1 MTGVS
6 SMTDGVDQNPGAPVT
21 AGALLKRA
29 RQAQGLHIAALS
41 ASIKVAQRKLESLE
55 ADRFDELPDATFTRA
70 LAQTVCRSLK
80 IDSAPVLALLPPA
93 AGNRLGD
100 KGDINAPFRERP
112 GRGEPQD
119 WSRLAASPAVWG
131 PALLLLGAVVVYFL
145 PADLLTRV
153 QRIGSDAVALPAPAA
168 SAVSAAPASS
178 AVESA
183 PATAPL
189 AAASASV
196 ASDVGTAAS
205 APLASAPATAPAD
218 ASVALPSTPA
228 ATTGPLELRAT
239 AESWIEVQDA
249 TAKLL
254 ISRKVLAGE
263 TVQLDGA
270 MPLKVKIGNAAGTN
284 LVFRGQPVSLAPYTR
299 DNVARL
305 ELK

>member
-1 MTGVS
+1 
-6 SMTDGVDQNPGAPVT
+6 MTDGVDQNPGAPVT

-119 WSRLAASPAVWG
+119 WGRVAASPAVWG

-145 PADLLTRV
+145 PADFLTRV
-153 QRIGSDAVALPAPAA
+153 QRIGSDAAVLPAPAA
-168 SAVSAAPASS
+168 LAVSAVSVVS
-178 AVESA
+178 
-183 PATAPL
+183 
-189 AAASASV
+189 AASAVDAAAAVVSV
-196 ASDVGTAAS
+196 PAAVEIAVDAAVSPAPAS
-205 APLASAPATAPAD
+205 APLNAPAD
-218 ASVALPSTPA
+218 AQPTLVASVGL
-228 ATTGPLELRAT
+228 LELRAT

>member
-6 SMTDGVDQNPGAPVT
+6 SMTDGVDHNPGAPVT

-80 IDSAPVLALLPPA
+80 IDSTPVLALLPPA

-119 WSRLAASPAVWG
+119 WSSLAALPAVWG
-131 PALLLLGAVVVYFL
+131 PALLLLGALVVYFL

-153 QRIGSDAVALPAPAA
+153 QRIGSGTSLLPAPAA
-168 SAVSAAPASS
+168 SAVSAMPAAS

-189 AAASASV
+189 AAAAASV

-205 APLASAPATAPAD
+205 APPASALPD
-218 ASVALPSTPA
+218 ASVALQSAPA
-228 ATTGPLELRAT
+228 ATAGPLELRAT

-284 LVFRGQPVSLAPYTR
+284 LVFRGQPVGLAPYTR

>member
-1 MTGVS
+1 
-6 SMTDGVDQNPGAPVT
+6 MTDGVDQNAGAPVT
-21 AGALLKRA
+21 AGALLRRA

-70 LAQTVCRSLK
+70 LAQTMCRSLK

-93 AGNRLGD
+93 VGNRLGD

-112 GRGEPQD
+112 GRGETQD

-131 PALLLLGAVVVYFL
+131 PALLLLGAVLVYFL
-145 PADLLTRV
+145 PADFLTRV
-153 QRIGSDAVALPAPAA
+153 QRIGSDAAVLPAPAA
-168 SAVSAAPASS
+168 SAVQAVSAAAAAS
-178 AVESA
+178 AVE
-183 PATAPL
+183 PAAAMAPL

-196 ASDVGTAAS
+196 TGDVGTAAS
-205 APLASAPATAPAD
+205 APSNTL
-218 ASVALPSTPA
+218 VILQSTPA
-228 ATTGPLELRAT
+228 AAAGPLELRAT

-254 ISRKVLAGE
+254 ISRNVLAGE

-270 MPLKVKIGNAAGTN
+270 MPLKLKIGNAAGTN

>member
-1 MTGVS
+1 
-6 SMTDGVDQNPGAPVT
+6 MTDGVDQNAGAPVT
-21 AGALLKRA
+21 AGVLLRRA

-70 LAQTVCRSLK
+70 LAQTMCRSLK

-93 AGNRLGD
+93 VGNRLGD

-112 GRGEPQD
+112 GRGETQD

-131 PALLLLGAVVVYFL
+131 PALLLLGAVLVYFL
-145 PADLLTRV
+145 PADFLTRV
-153 QRIGSDAVALPAPAA
+153 QRIGSDAAVLPAPAA
-168 SAVSAAPASS
+168 SAVQAVSAAAAAS
-178 AVESA
+178 AVE
-183 PATAPL
+183 PAAAMAPL

-196 ASDVGTAAS
+196 TGYVGTAAS
-205 APLASAPATAPAD
+205 APNAP
-218 ASVALPSTPA
+218 SNALVSLQSTPA
-228 ATTGPLELRAT
+228 AAAGPLELRAT

-254 ISRKVLAGE
+254 ISRNVLAGE

-270 MPLKVKIGNAAGTN
+270 MPLKLKIGNAAGTN

>member
-1 MTGVS
+1 MIES
-6 SMTDGVDQNPGAPVT
+6 TDQAPGAPMT

-131 PALLLLGAVVVYFL
+131 PALVLVGAVVVYFL

-153 QRIGSDAVALPAPAA
+153 QRNGSDGAAALPAAASAVPSAPPASATALNDVAPAPAA
-168 SAVSAAPASS
+168 SSVVETVFSAPPLAAPAGG
-178 AVESA
+178 
-183 PATAPL
+183 PATA
-189 AAASASV
+189 
-196 ASDVGTAAS
+196 T
-205 APLASAPATAPAD
+205 
-218 ASVALPSTPA
+218 PSA
-228 ATTGPLELRAT
+228 ATPTPTGGPLQLRAT

-249 TAKLL
+249 SAQVLL
-254 ISRKVLAGE
+254 SRMVLAGE

-270 MPLKVKIGNAAGTN
+270 MPLRVKIGNAAATDV
-284 LVFRGQPVSLAPYTR
+284 VFRGQALSLAPFTR

>member
-1 MTGVS
+1 
-6 SMTDGVDQNPGAPVT
+6 MTDGVDQSAGAPVT
-21 AGALLKRA
+21 AGALLRRA

-70 LAQTVCRSLK
+70 LAQTMCRSLK

-93 AGNRLGD
+93 VGNRLGD

-112 GRGEPQD
+112 GRGETQD

-131 PALLLLGAVVVYFL
+131 PALLLLGAVLVYFL
-145 PADLLTRV
+145 PADFLTRV
-153 QRIGSDAVALPAPAA
+153 QRIGSDAAVLPAPAA
-168 SAVSAAPASS
+168 SAVSAVSAAAAAS
-178 AVESA
+178 AVE
-183 PATAPL
+183 PAAAMAPL

-196 ASDVGTAAS
+196 TGYVGTAAS
-205 APLASAPATAPAD
+205 APNAP
-218 ASVALPSTPA
+218 SNALVSLQSTPA
-228 ATTGPLELRAT
+228 AAAGPLELRAT

-254 ISRKVLAGE
+254 ISRNVLAGE

-270 MPLKVKIGNAAGTN
+270 MPLKLKIGNAAGTN

>member
-1 MTGVS
+1 
-6 SMTDGVDQNPGAPVT
+6 MTDGVDQNAGAPVT
-21 AGALLKRA
+21 AGALLRRA

-70 LAQTVCRSLK
+70 LAQTMCRSLK

-93 AGNRLGD
+93 VGNRLGD

-112 GRGEPQD
+112 GRGETQD

-131 PALLLLGAVVVYFL
+131 PALLLLGAVLVYFL
-145 PADLLTRV
+145 PADFLTRV
-153 QRIGSDAVALPAPAA
+153 QRIGSDAAVLPAPAA
-168 SAVSAAPASS
+168 SAVSAAAAAS
-178 AVESA
+178 AVE
-183 PATAPL
+183 PAAAMAPL

-196 ASDVGTAAS
+196 NGDVGTAAS
-205 APLASAPATAPAD
+205 APSPNAP
-218 ASVALPSTPA
+218 SNALVSLQSTPA
-228 ATTGPLELRAT
+228 AAAGALELRAT

-254 ISRKVLAGE
+254 ISRNVLAGE

-270 MPLKVKIGNAAGTN
+270 MPLKLKIGNAAGTN

>member
-1 MTGVS
+1 
-6 SMTDGVDQNPGAPVT
+6 MTDGVDQNLGAPVT

-100 KGDINAPFRERP
+100 KGDINAPFHERP

-119 WSRLAASPAVWG
+119 WSGLAASPAVWG

-153 QRIGSDAVALPAPAA
+153 QRIGS
-168 SAVSAAPASS
+168 SAPASS

-183 PATAPL
+183 PAMAPL

-205 APLASAPATAPAD
+205 APLTSAPATAPAD

-228 ATTGPLELRAT
+228 ATAGPLELRAT

-249 TAKLL
+249 TTKLL

-270 MPLKVKIGNAAGTN
+270 MPLKIKIGNAASTN

>member
-1 MTGVS
+1 
-6 SMTDGVDQNPGAPVT
+6 MTDGVDQNAGAPVT
-21 AGALLKRA
+21 AGALLRRA

-70 LAQTVCRSLK
+70 LAQTMCRSLK

-93 AGNRLGD
+93 VGNRLGD

-112 GRGEPQD
+112 GRGETQD

-131 PALLLLGAVVVYFL
+131 PALLLLGAVLVYFL
-145 PADLLTRV
+145 PADFLTRV
-153 QRIGSDAVALPAPAA
+153 QRIGSDAAVLPAPAA
-168 SAVSAAPASS
+168 SALSAVSAAAAAS
-178 AVESA
+178 AVE
-183 PATAPL
+183 PAAAMAPL

-196 ASDVGTAAS
+196 TGDVGTAAS
-205 APLASAPATAPAD
+205 APSNTLVT
-218 ASVALPSTPA
+218 LQSTPA
-228 ATTGPLELRAT
+228 AAAGPLELRAT

-254 ISRKVLAGE
+254 ISRNVLAGE

-270 MPLKVKIGNAAGTN
+270 MPLKLKIGNAAGTN

>member
-1 MTGVS
+1 MAGVS
-6 SMTDGVDQNPGAPVT
+6 SMTDGVDQNAGAPVT
-21 AGALLKRA
+21 AGALLRRA

-70 LAQTVCRSLK
+70 LAQTMCRSLK

-93 AGNRLGD
+93 VGNRLGD

-112 GRGEPQD
+112 GRGETQD

-131 PALLLLGAVVVYFL
+131 PALLLLGAVLVYFL
-145 PADLLTRV
+145 PADFLTRV
-153 QRIGSDAVALPAPAA
+153 QRIGSDAAVLPAPAA
-168 SAVSAAPASS
+168 SAVSAAAAAS
-178 AVESA
+178 AVE
-183 PATAPL
+183 PAAAMAPL

-196 ASDVGTAAS
+196 TGDVGTAAS
-205 APLASAPATAPAD
+205 APSNTLVT
-218 ASVALPSTPA
+218 LQSTPA
-228 ATTGPLELRAT
+228 AAAGPLELRAT

-254 ISRKVLAGE
+254 ISRNVLAGE

-270 MPLKVKIGNAAGTN
+270 MPLKLKIGNAAGTN

>member
-1 MTGVS
+1 
-6 SMTDGVDQNPGAPVT
+6 MTDGVDQNPGAPVT

-131 PALLLLGAVVVYFL
+131 PALVLLGAVVVYFL

-153 QRIGSDAVALPAPAA
+153 QRIGSDASALPAPAA
-168 SAVSAAPASS
+168 SAVSVA
-178 AVESA
+178 
-183 PATAPL
+183 
-189 AAASASV
+189 AAASAV
-196 ASDVGTAAS
+196 EAAAMAASLPAASAAVDATALATPAIAAS
-205 APLASAPATAPAD
+205 APMNAAVVLQPTP
-218 ASVALPSTPA
+218 VAAVGL
-228 ATTGPLELRAT
+228 LELRAT
-239 AESWIEVQDA
+239 AETWVEVQDA
-249 TAKLL
+249 GAKLL

-270 MPLKVKIGNAAGTN
+270 LPLKVKIGNAAGTDV
-284 LVFRGQPVSLAPYTR
+284 VFRGQPLSLAPFTR

>member
-1 MTGVS
+1 
-6 SMTDGVDQNPGAPVT
+6 MTDGVDQNAGAPVT
-21 AGALLKRA
+21 AGALLRRA

-70 LAQTVCRSLK
+70 LAQTMCRSLK

-93 AGNRLGD
+93 VGNRLGD

-112 GRGEPQD
+112 GRGETQD

-131 PALLLLGAVVVYFL
+131 PALLLLGAVLVYFL
-145 PADLLTRV
+145 PADFLTRV
-153 QRIGSDAVALPAPAA
+153 QRIGSDAAVLPAPAA
-168 SAVSAAPASS
+168 SALSAVSAAAAAS
-178 AVESA
+178 AVE
-183 PATAPL
+183 PAAAMAPL

-196 ASDVGTAAS
+196 TGYVGTAAS
-205 APLASAPATAPAD
+205 APSNTLVT
-218 ASVALPSTPA
+218 LQSTPA
-228 ATTGPLELRAT
+228 AAAGPLELRAT

-254 ISRKVLAGE
+254 ISRNVLAGE

-270 MPLKVKIGNAAGTN
+270 MPLKLKIGNAAGTN
-284 LVFRGQPVSLAPYTR
+284 LVFRGQPVGLAPYTR

>member
-1 MTGVS
+1 
-6 SMTDGVDQNPGAPVT
+6 MTDGVDQNPGAPVT

-100 KGDINAPFRERP
+100 KGDINAPFHERP

-119 WSRLAASPAVWG
+119 WSGLAASPAVWG

-153 QRIGSDAVALPAPAA
+153 QRIGS
-168 SAVSAAPASS
+168 SAPASS

-183 PATAPL
+183 PAMAPL

-205 APLASAPATAPAD
+205 APLTSAPATAPAD

-228 ATTGPLELRAT
+228 ATAGPLELRAT

-249 TAKLL
+249 TTKLL

-270 MPLKVKIGNAAGTN
+270 MPLKIKIGNAASTN

>member
-1 MTGVS
+1 
-6 SMTDGVDQNPGAPVT
+6 MTDGVDQNAGAPVT
-21 AGALLKRA
+21 AGALLRRA

-70 LAQTVCRSLK
+70 LAQTMCRSLK

-93 AGNRLGD
+93 VGNRLGD

-112 GRGEPQD
+112 GRGETQD

-131 PALLLLGAVVVYFL
+131 PALLLLGAVLVYFL
-145 PADLLTRV
+145 PADFLTRV
-153 QRIGSDAVALPAPAA
+153 QRIGSDAAVLPAPAA
-168 SAVSAAPASS
+168 SAVSAVSAAAAAS
-178 AVESA
+178 AVE
-183 PATAPL
+183 PAAAMAPL

-196 ASDVGTAAS
+196 TGDVGTAAS
-205 APLASAPATAPAD
+205 APSNTLVT
-218 ASVALPSTPA
+218 LQSTPA
-228 ATTGPLELRAT
+228 AAAGPLELRAT

-254 ISRKVLAGE
+254 ISRNVLAGE

-270 MPLKVKIGNAAGTN
+270 MPLKLKIGNAAGTN